1 MVLSH
6 GQMQLRQGR
15 APMRRAWG
23 LLALVGLVVV
33 GCGQEDVAPAPDIEG
48 RVQARVAASL
58 RTASP
63 IPTPAVPTPD
73 LKATAAARIA
83 ATAVAVPTPSR
94 TFTPTPTA
102 TRTLTPT
109 PSPTPTPTATLS
121 PTPTPSPTPTL
132 TPTSFTP
139 TPTPTPTLTP
149 TPTAEETAASHLSRI
164 ISWFRSPPDASHA
177 KAADAITG
185 IWLRNADLGDLVA
198 TMRWV
203 ADGTDWTEG
212 EVLRLLYSMAAAT

>member
-1 MVLSH
+1 
-6 GQMQLRQGR
+6 
-15 APMRRAWG
+15 MRRAWG

-121 PTPTPSPTPTL
+121 SHGSEVRRMPTPKPRMQSPSA
-132 TPTSFTP
+132 TPTSAT
-139 TPTPTPTLTP
+139 
-149 TPTAEETAASHLSRI
+149 
-164 ISWFRSPPDASHA
+164 
-177 KAADAITG
+177 
-185 IWLRNADLGDLVA
+185 WLRRCDGLPRYGLDGRRGVAPSVQHGGRGREPGYSNCLGSRQADLG
-198 TMRWV
+198 RCWV
-203 ADGTDWTEG
+203 GSHRSGRHDIDDRQQLPHRCSALPSSPCPPRTAW
-212 EVLRLLYSMAAAT
+212 S